1 MAPRMK
7 SRTMAGLTFLAVL
20 GFFVQPAHAFNV
32 SYRLDKQH
40 YYPGDT
46 GSLRLNYKNDDAY
59 DVFLFGAEM
68 KIVGIGVFKWDANLP
83 EAPNLPPNVH
93 AYLVKKDQTVS
104 IGIGFKIPPDARPGE
119 YEYVW
124 TITAGPT
131 PFSPAP
137 FTRSD
142 KLRVL
147 AVGEKP
153 PTEPFNPFLLALI
166 SIPVLLVAYP
176 LVRWKS
182 KKIAKIVGIG
192 IIALI
197 VLGFAL
203 GGLLFVFL
211 AFNFITTFYPY
222 LILLVFAVVIG
233 LIISRGRRKGAM
245 KEHKT
250 GSAPTPFTCPHCR
263 RDLSTLPKDIAVCPY
278 CGGKLAQRICPSC
291 GRDLSQLPADIKSCP
306 YCGKAVYLQ
315 DVEAKLGKAQ
325 RVGRYAKIMTLLS
338 LLFTGASFAYAQLLA
353 GGWSGPELPLGIL
366 ITVVS
371 AVIWTIA
378 TAITRRKK

>member
-7 SRTMAGLTFLAVL
+7 TRTMAGLTFLAVL
-20 GFFVQPAHAFNV
+20 GFFVQSAYAFNV

-40 YYPGDT
+40 YYPRDT
-46 GSLRLNYKNDDAY
+46 GLLQLNYKNDDAY

-68 KIVGIGVFKWDANLP
+68 KIVGVGVFKWDANLP

-131 PFSPAP
+131 PFAPAP

-153 PTEPFNPFLLALI
+153 PTEPFNPFLLVLI

-192 IIALI
+192 TIALFM
-197 VLGFAL
+197 LGFAL
-203 GGLLFVFL
+203 GGFLFVFL

-250 GSAPTPFTCPHCR
+250 GSTPTPFTCPHCR

-306 YCGKAVYLQ
+306 YCGRAVYPKE
-315 DVEAKLGKAQ
+315 VEAKPEKMQ
-325 RVGRYAKIMTLLS
+325 RIGRYAKIMTLLG
-338 LLFTGASFAYAQLLA
+338 LLFTGASFAYAQLFA
-353 GGWSGPELPLGIL
+353 GGWSGPELPLGVL

-371 AVIWTIA
+371 AIIWAIA
-378 TAITRRKK
+378 TAVTKRKR